1 MSFSISPGV
10 YTREIDL
17 TTTIPAV
24 ATSVAVNV
32 LRNTYKGPENEQYLV
47 TNTDEL
53 INTFG
58 KPTNSSY
65 LDVLAC
71 VGYLKYGKQLYCTR
85 VMPEDATFAGTKVLS
100 GYGNGTDNMPNFT
113 FSVAG
118 SAEDYT
124 YTSLG
129 TTDVSLFSEQVDTLM
144 GADEPL

>member
-1 MSFSISPGV
+1 VSFALSPGV

-65 LDVLAC
+65 LDILAC

-85 VMPEDATFAGTKVLS
+85 VMPEDATFSGTKILS
-100 GYGNGTDNMPNFT
+100 GYGSGTDNMPNFT

-118 SAEDYT
+118 SADDYS